1 MCGNVDIAPPAVE
14 VMPPEQAAA
23 IASIDAMLAG
33 MTFDFMNVRHTFGE
47 GIYTRT
53 GIIAA
58 QSLIIGA
65 KHRAANV
72 FHIARGKILVW
83 DEFHGTRLLE
93 GPFSEM
99 TKPGTQRI
107 GFALTEVEGSN
118 IFQTEKTTAAEVEA
132 EMLFPFVLPADAG
145 KKVFNLLHE
154 NLVKQIALPA

>member
-1 MCGNVDIAPPAVE
+1 MCGNVEIIPPADV
-14 VMPPEQAAA
+14 AA
-23 IASIDAMLAG
+23 IARIDAALA
-33 MTFDFMNVRHTFGE
+33 TCKLDFMNVRHTFGD

-58 QSLIIGA
+58 GEIIIGA

-72 FHIARGKILVW
+72 FHIARGKIWVW

-107 GFALTEVEGSN
+107 GIAVTEVEGSN
-118 IFQTEKTTAAEVEA
+118 IFQTEKITRDEVEA
-132 EMLFPFVLPADAG
+132 EMLYPFTLPADAG
-145 KKVFNLLHE
+145 KKILILLNE
-154 NLVKQIALPA
+154 NQAKQIAPAS